1 MTLQLFFSAKKKK
14 VFFSKT
20 GNEQTHLHFPS
31 REALVQVQG
40 VGMWNQAPALD
51 IVMEQEQHMLLVSK
65 LLSTH
70 RAGRWI
76 MFPKTLQSLSL
87 YGLSLPKAA
96 FSCAIQQKS
105 QLFGMLPKKNTCF
118 GFVGWVHL
126 KETVLCCRHLI
137 ELESI
142 LIGIHFLCVFWRFY
156 YTPVCIFKC
165 QILL

>member
-1 MTLQLFFSAKKKK
+1 
-14 VFFSKT
+14 
-20 GNEQTHLHFPS
+20 
-31 REALVQVQG
+31 
-40 VGMWNQAPALD
+40 
-51 IVMEQEQHMLLVSK
+51 
-65 LLSTH
+65 
-70 RAGRWI
+70 

-87 YGLSLPKAA
+87 YGLSLPKA

-142 LIGIHFLCVFWRFY
+142 LIGIHFLCVF
-156 YTPVCIFKC
+156 
-165 QILL
+165 